1 MRHPTVSGSVVAQ
14 PGRLGRSADAR
25 VAAWIV
31 CASAGV
37 TALLALAILTRP
49 FDGRPFVALI
59 DLLPIPVYFG
69 CGALALFAARRSV
82 RSQRSGW
89 SLIAAAFVSYALGDI
104 IWSIYEVGFQSE
116 PPAPS
121 FADPFYLA
129 FIPLLLA
136 GILLLSSSAKTLGQL
151 RTGLSGTLV
160 VLGLAA
166 LVWGPIV
173 KPLLTTSD
181 TGWAG
186 TLVTAAYPVG
196 DVFLV
201 VAVFVAA
208 RRQWHGQARIVLY
221 TFAAGLLLATG
232 SDLGF
237 ARMVLDG
244 TYESGSLIDLGW
256 PAGFLLMGLAAGLHA
271 RWSVDFAAESEPLAP
286 STASQRAR
294 VGIIALQ
301 LGLLAWLTAYGLQ
314 GGFSNDASFM
324 TILLAM
330 VSVELARGA
339 LAVADTGLINKR
351 LATSSADC
359 APPVPGSRTGR
370 SR

>member
-1 MRHPTVSGSVVAQ
+1 MRSPTVLGNVVSRLPGSS
-14 PGRLGRSADAR
+14 RSADR
-25 VAAWIV
+25 NLVAWIV
-31 CASAGV
+31 SAGAGA
-37 TALLALAILTRP
+37 TALLAVTILAKP
-49 FDGRPFVALI
+49 FGGRLYIALS

-69 CGALALFAARRSV
+69 SAALALFAARRSS
-82 RSQRSGW
+82 RSQRFGW
-89 SLIAAAFVSYALGDI
+89 ALIAVGFVSYAFGDI
-104 IWSIYEVGFQSE
+104 TWSIYEVGFQSE

-129 FIPLLLA
+129 PIPLLLA

-151 RTGLSGTLV
+151 RTGLSGALV

-166 LVWGPIV
+166 LVWNPIL
-173 KPLLTTSD
+173 KPMLETSD
-181 TGWAG
+181 TGWPG

-196 DVFLV
+196 DVVLV
-201 VAVFVAA
+201 VAIFVAA

-221 TFAAGLLLATG
+221 TFGAGLLLATG

-271 RWSVDFAAESEPLAP
+271 LWSVDFAAESQPLAP
-286 STASQRAR
+286 SAARQRAR
-294 VGIIALQ
+294 VALIAVQ
-301 LGLLAWLTAYGLQ
+301 LGLLAWLIGYGLL
-314 GGFSNDASFM
+314 GGFSNDPSFM
-324 TILLAM
+324 IILLAM

-339 LAVADTGLINKR
+339 LAVTDTGFGDGR
-351 LATSSADC
+351 LRSAG
-359 APPVPGSRTGR
+359 APSAPGQRTGQ
-370 SR
+370 SL